1 SAIAAPEEIMAR
13 AWPGSQ
19 GGTYGGNAVSAA
31 AAVATLGVVERE
43 GLVANSAER
52 GAQLLDGLRRSLGDV
67 AEICDIRGTGL
78 MLGVEFGDPTAPAGG
93 PGAAEAA
100 RLAGAVQ
107 QACIDEDLLTLTC
120 GPTGSVVRLIPAL
133 VVTPDEID
141 QGVERFTRAV
151 HRVCD
156 EAS

>member
-1 SAIAAPEEIMAR
+1 
-13 AWPGSQ
+13 
-19 GGTYGGNAVSAA
+19 
-31 AAVATLGVVERE
+31 
-43 GLVANSAER
+43 
-52 GAQLLDGLRRSLGDV
+52 
-67 AEICDIRGTGL
+67 
-78 MLGVEFGDPTAPAGG
+78 MLGVEFGDPTAPAGSA
-93 PGAAEAA
+93 GAAEAA
-100 RLAGAVQ
+100 ALAAGVQ
-107 QACIDEDLLTLTC
+107 QACVDEDLLTLTC